1 MVIPVVGASP
11 QDAPPPAAV
20 KEFHSYFWWGI
31 FLILVSMAV
40 LQVVA
45 GDGFGMFFT
54 LILAAIVYYMVS
66 DHCANM
72 SMYCLLVF
80 GLISGFESLFG
91 VLTLF
96 SVVGGRSSS
105 TTLITSKDATSVTY
119 ETQVKVHPLF
129 DSTQGTK
136 YNIQSGLLVALPI
149 VMLLSALLSW
159 WSFRAYPNSLFS
171 DFDEE
176 AEPIYAQGPPAGQY
190 GGPPRARQQQAPAT
204 GATLP
209 DSSRA
214 KGSVLVNDIRA
225 MAMLLRTPSQRLTRV
240 TSIRGCGS

>member
-136 YNIQSGLLVALPI
+136 YNIQSGLLVALPV

-176 AEPIYAQGPPAGQY
+176 AEPIYAQGPPPGGQY
-190 GGPPRARQQQAPAT
+190 SGPPRARQQQAPAT

-209 DSSRA
+209 RLFE
-214 KGSVLVNDIRA
+214 GQG
-225 MAMLLRTPSQRLTRV
+225 QRL
-240 TSIRGCGS
+240 GQ